1 MTSVTDVTVLH
12 DVIVTFDKQVRRLE
26 DDLSKATDKINRVVE
41 ENMRLNDENAEL
53 RAENVRLK
61 ARILALE
68 HRLGKSSRNI
78 SKPPSSDGLAK
89 AKAKV
94 KPGKGS
100 VPPAV
105 SPVTRVIPCR
115 AQVRLTLSLIIV
127 LERVGCGGPCR
138 TSRARCAP
146 FVRFRMCRKDARLR
160 SRIIGSG
167 RVVVT
172 SVGRTPLEVF
182 LRMSGGRSR
191 MVLACRN
198 WWFILAWPNS

>member
-68 HRLGKSSRNI
+68 HRLGKSSRNS

-89 AKAKV
+89 AKV
-94 KPGKGS
+94 KSGRRKRSSGGQPGHKGH
-100 VPPAV
+100 
-105 SPVTRVIPCR
+105 
-115 AQVRLTLSLIIV
+115 TLS
-127 LERVGCGGPCR
+127 R
-138 TSRARCAP
+138 SSARCAP
-146 FVRFRMCRKDARLR
+146 FVRFRMCRKYARLR
-160 SRIIGSG
+160 SRIIRSR

-172 SVGRTPLEVF
+172 GVGRTPSGVF

-198 WWFILAWPNS
+198 WWFILAWPNSCPYAGLVR